1 MDGSRNL
8 REREARFKSEE
19 PLAGAGM
26 LGRRVLKCPDFA
38 GEGVR
43 VIDGGADLDE
53 VLRSIDVAGEEIH
66 FEAVWRLDVGDLGP
80 AALEFDE
87 NGGFESVAGVGFAA
101 TVKDGNEGGIGR
113 IGFAGI
119 DLAAF
124 LRVGGDRNGLQEER
138 VLQMGKELVKVFAA
152 YGDGLGL
159 EIGGELCHR
168 KKTGG

>member
-1 MDGSRNL
+1 M
-8 REREARFKSEE
+8 
-19 PLAGAGM
+19 
-26 LGRRVLKCPDFA
+26 
-38 GEGVR
+38 
-43 VIDGGADLDE
+43 DE

-66 FEAVWRLDVGDLGP
+66 FEAVWRLDEGDLGP

-101 TVKDGNEGGIGR
+101 AVEDGDEGGIGR

-138 VLQMGKELVKVFAA
+138 VLKMRKELVKVLAA
-152 YGDGLGL
+152 YGRWLG
-159 EIGGELCHR
+159 
-168 KKTGG
+168 T